1 MRFIDMVVGSV
12 LVLCTLI
19 YSLAVIF
26 MPVGIVWLVL
36 ALKSAK
42 GGLYASE
49 STSNGVPQVIVFA
62 AVSIAPLNASPWD
75 ALA

>member
-36 ALKSAK
+36 A
-42 GGLYASE
+42 
-49 STSNGVPQVIVFA
+49 N
-62 AVSIAPLNASPWD
+62 
-75 ALA
+75 